1 MHFDFAHA
9 AVAAIL
15 IYLTVWVL
23 RKTGIVTEREKGHF
37 QWNWKLFGAIFLVI
51 FVFNIIW
58 PYN

>member
-23 RKTGIVTEREKGHF
+23 RKIGIVTEQERGHF
-37 QWNWKLFGAIFLVI
+37 QWNWKLFGAIFLVM

>member
-23 RKTGIVTEREKGHF
+23 RKIGFVTEREKGHF
-37 QWNWKLFGAIFLVI
+37 KWDWKLFGAIFLVMFI
-51 FVFNIIW
+51 FNMIW
-58 PYN
+58 PYS